1 MNCADCLCGQ
11 VFQTSN
17 PVAFDTA
24 NPPPGMRLRTCV
36 REGFATA
43 TAFSI
48 LYDKQRLGVYNIY
61 FRRPQALSEQEIQ
74 LLETLGQHLGVA
86 IENQRL
92 KSREK
97 ELAVSEERNLLAQEL
112 HDSIAQGLAFL
123 NIQVQLLQD
132 SLRKGRAEEAM
143 QTAGQLREG
152 VQESYDDVRELLVHF
167 RTRVHQS
174 DLDSAIHAAL
184 EKFEGQTG
192 IKTAFERRGSAVPMA
207 PTDEIQIMHIVQES
221 LSNIRKHAKAGHVR
235 VLVDQD
241 MVNSRISV
249 EDDGVGFDPQTD
261 PNCQSDR
268 HVGLKIMRER
278 AHRIGAELR
287 ITSDTGEGHL
297 RHHDPCQEKTGRLSE
312 MSEKIRVLLVDDHTL
327 FRSGIKSLLQRNDDF
342 EVVGEA
348 GDGLEG
354 IKRVRSL
361 KPDVALL
368 DLHMPGVSGLEAV
381 KVISE
386 EMPEVNVLML
396 TVSEDAQDLMDAL
409 RAGASGYLLK
419 NIETD
424 TLIEAIRKAAQGES
438 VVSQQMTAKLIQG
451 VRNPPKQ
458 EAAAVERD
466 RFSPRE
472 RDILASLAQ
481 GESNKEIARKLDL
494 AESTVKIH
502 VQNIFKKLNMSSRVQ
517 VALYAVENG
526 YGR

>member
-1 MNCADCLCGQ
+1 
-11 VFQTSN
+11 
-17 PVAFDTA
+17 
-24 NPPPGMRLRTCV
+24 
-36 REGFATA
+36 
-43 TAFSI
+43 
-48 LYDKQRLGVYNIY
+48 
-61 FRRPQALSEQEIQ
+61 
-74 LLETLGQHLGVA
+74 
-86 IENQRL
+86 
-92 KSREK
+92 
-97 ELAVSEERNLLAQEL
+97 
-112 HDSIAQGLAFL
+112 
-123 NIQVQLLQD
+123 
-132 SLRKGRAEEAM
+132 
-143 QTAGQLREG
+143 
-152 VQESYDDVRELLVHF
+152 
-167 RTRVHQS
+167 
-174 DLDSAIHAAL
+174 
-184 EKFEGQTG
+184 
-192 IKTAFERRGSAVPMA
+192 
-207 PTDEIQIMHIVQES
+207 
-221 LSNIRKHAKAGHVR
+221 
-235 VLVDQD
+235 
-241 MVNSRISV
+241 
-249 EDDGVGFDPQTD
+249 
-261 PNCQSDR
+261 
-268 HVGLKIMRER
+268 
-278 AHRIGAELR
+278 
-287 ITSDTGEGHL
+287 
-297 RHHDPCQEKTGRLSE
+297 

-327 FRSGIKSLLQRNDDF
+327 FRSGIKSLLQRTDDF

-419 NIETD
+419 NIETA

>member
-1 MNCADCLCGQ
+1 
-11 VFQTSN
+11 
-17 PVAFDTA
+17 
-24 NPPPGMRLRTCV
+24 
-36 REGFATA
+36 
-43 TAFSI
+43 
-48 LYDKQRLGVYNIY
+48 
-61 FRRPQALSEQEIQ
+61 
-74 LLETLGQHLGVA
+74 
-86 IENQRL
+86 
-92 KSREK
+92 
-97 ELAVSEERNLLAQEL
+97 
-112 HDSIAQGLAFL
+112 
-123 NIQVQLLQD
+123 
-132 SLRKGRAEEAM
+132 
-143 QTAGQLREG
+143 
-152 VQESYDDVRELLVHF
+152 
-167 RTRVHQS
+167 
-174 DLDSAIHAAL
+174 
-184 EKFEGQTG
+184 
-192 IKTAFERRGSAVPMA
+192 
-207 PTDEIQIMHIVQES
+207 
-221 LSNIRKHAKAGHVR
+221 
-235 VLVDQD
+235 
-241 MVNSRISV
+241 
-249 EDDGVGFDPQTD
+249 
-261 PNCQSDR
+261 
-268 HVGLKIMRER
+268 
-278 AHRIGAELR
+278 
-287 ITSDTGEGHL
+287 
-297 RHHDPCQEKTGRLSE
+297 

-481 GESNKEIARKLDL
+481 GESNKEIARKLNL

-502 VQNIFKKLNMSSRVQ
+502 VQNIFKKPNMSSRVQ

>member
-1 MNCADCLCGQ
+1 
-11 VFQTSN
+11 
-17 PVAFDTA
+17 
-24 NPPPGMRLRTCV
+24 
-36 REGFATA
+36 
-43 TAFSI
+43 
-48 LYDKQRLGVYNIY
+48 
-61 FRRPQALSEQEIQ
+61 
-74 LLETLGQHLGVA
+74 
-86 IENQRL
+86 
-92 KSREK
+92 
-97 ELAVSEERNLLAQEL
+97 
-112 HDSIAQGLAFL
+112 
-123 NIQVQLLQD
+123 
-132 SLRKGRAEEAM
+132 
-143 QTAGQLREG
+143 
-152 VQESYDDVRELLVHF
+152 
-167 RTRVHQS
+167 
-174 DLDSAIHAAL
+174 
-184 EKFEGQTG
+184 
-192 IKTAFERRGSAVPMA
+192 
-207 PTDEIQIMHIVQES
+207 
-221 LSNIRKHAKAGHVR
+221 
-235 VLVDQD
+235 
-241 MVNSRISV
+241 
-249 EDDGVGFDPQTD
+249 
-261 PNCQSDR
+261 
-268 HVGLKIMRER
+268 
-278 AHRIGAELR
+278 
-287 ITSDTGEGHL
+287 
-297 RHHDPCQEKTGRLSE
+297 

-419 NIETD
+419 NIDTD
-424 TLIEAIRKAAQGES
+424 MLVEAIRKAAQGES

-451 VRNPPKQ
+451 VRNPPKA
-458 EAAAVERD
+458 EGAAIERD

-472 RDILASLAQ
+472 RDILASLAL

-526 YGR
+526 YGHNR

>member
-1 MNCADCLCGQ
+1 
-11 VFQTSN
+11 
-17 PVAFDTA
+17 
-24 NPPPGMRLRTCV
+24 
-36 REGFATA
+36 
-43 TAFSI
+43 
-48 LYDKQRLGVYNIY
+48 
-61 FRRPQALSEQEIQ
+61 
-74 LLETLGQHLGVA
+74 
-86 IENQRL
+86 
-92 KSREK
+92 
-97 ELAVSEERNLLAQEL
+97 
-112 HDSIAQGLAFL
+112 
-123 NIQVQLLQD
+123 
-132 SLRKGRAEEAM
+132 
-143 QTAGQLREG
+143 
-152 VQESYDDVRELLVHF
+152 
-167 RTRVHQS
+167 
-174 DLDSAIHAAL
+174 
-184 EKFEGQTG
+184 
-192 IKTAFERRGSAVPMA
+192 
-207 PTDEIQIMHIVQES
+207 
-221 LSNIRKHAKAGHVR
+221 
-235 VLVDQD
+235 
-241 MVNSRISV
+241 
-249 EDDGVGFDPQTD
+249 
-261 PNCQSDR
+261 
-268 HVGLKIMRER
+268 
-278 AHRIGAELR
+278 
-287 ITSDTGEGHL
+287 
-297 RHHDPCQEKTGRLSE
+297 
-312 MSEKIRVLLVDDHTL
+312 MSEKISVLLVDDHTL

-368 DLHMPGVSGLEAV
+368 DLHMPGISGLEAV

-409 RAGASGYLLK
+409 RVGASGYLLK

-481 GESNKEIARKLDL
+481 GESNKEIARKLNL